1 MMLCFSGANA
11 LVLGGSADLGLEL
24 SRLLIQEKIIPLL
37 TFRNKAGEEKIHEN
51 LKLYQGL
58 YQVAYCDF
66 EKRESI
72 KELFEKVN
80 HPLDFMIDIAH
91 GDFER
96 LVCSADSSDVYAYFS
111 ENISA
116 RAEIIKRAGRAMLCN
131 QKGRMI
137 FISSAAV
144 EKPNPGQGFYAA
156 SKLAA
161 EALYRNVGLEFRDR
175 GITAIILRPGY
186 IDAGRGRRYLQ
197 SRQLLSPDGVEKNK
211 ILTTKE
217 MAETILFFLS
227 DSAAGFTTSA
237 ITIGEHLKK
246 IE

>member
-1 MMLCFSGANA
+1 MTLCFSGSNA

-24 SRLLIQEKIIPLL
+24 ARLLIQEKIFPLF
-37 TFRNKAGEEKIHEN
+37 TYRNRAGEEMIHEN
-51 LKLYQGL
+51 LKSYEGL

-66 EKRESI
+66 GK
-72 KELFEKVN
+72 KETIEALFNKVN
-80 HPLDFMIDIAH
+80 HRLDFMIDIAH

-96 LVCSADSSDVYAYFS
+96 LVCSADSCDVDAYFS

-116 RAEIIKRAGRAMLCN
+116 RAEIIKRTGRAMLCN

-144 EKPNPGQGFYAA
+144 ENPNPGQGFYAA

-161 EALYRNVGLEFRDR
+161 EALYRNAGLEFRDR
-175 GITAIILRPGY
+175 GITTITLRPGY
-186 IDAGRGRRYLQ
+186 IDAGRGKRYLQ
-197 SRQLLSPDGVEKNK
+197 SRQRLSSNGIEKIQ

-227 DSAAGFTTSA
+227 DSAAGFTASA

-246 IE
+246 TE